1 MMMRND
7 IKEILSRV
15 FGDLTSCHM
24 EYYSEVEGEV
34 FQSVPQFCG
43 TLTYFYV
50 FAVELDEESSDNFF
64 VVDLWHNCSGQ
75 LMSPRLDSLAGVYRT
90 EEEARN
96 IKSEITQNIER
107 SLKCD

>member
-1 MMMRND
+1 MIMRND
-7 IKEILSRV
+7 IKKILSRV

-24 EYYSEVEGEV
+24 EYYSEVEGGV
-34 FQSVPQFCG
+34 FQSVPQCCG

-50 FAVELDEESSDNFF
+50 FTVELDEESSDNFF
-64 VVDLWHNCSGQ
+64 VVDLWYNCSGQ
-75 LMSPRLDSLAGVYRT
+75 LMSPRLDSLVGVCRT

-107 SLKCD
+107 FLKCD